1 MIHHHDTKKAF
12 YSPQNKKSMFIKG
25 GNALMVTYR
34 NLFTILNL
42 DELQRNTGEEI
53 MGKVFRVFLLLS
65 NFE

>member
-1 MIHHHDTKKAF
+1 
-12 YSPQNKKSMFIKG
+12 
-25 GNALMVTYR
+25 MVTYR